1 VSNTLEE
8 LNPGNT
14 KESTTE
20 KDSGKAKN
28 ERKEKR
34 RSSSRSRKPEKNSAW
49 TPNDSNVAIAEDKKR
64 FHDFSLPDQLMHAI
78 HDLGFEYCT
87 PIQADTIK
95 PALAGKDI
103 IGKAQTGTGKTA
115 AFLVG
120 IITDLLDFQLEDKQR
135 QGEPRA
141 LIIAPTREL
150 ALQIAADAVLLC
162 KYTDINVVSIVGGMD
177 YEKQRKELKA
187 GPVGILVA
195 TPGRLIDFVRS
206 KEVDLH
212 NVEVLVLDEADRML
226 SMGFIPDVRTIIRN
240 TPRKGDERQT
250 LLYSATFTDDIMS
263 LARQWTDDP
272 VQIEI
277 EAERRSTENISQKVF
292 LVSSHEKY
300 KLLRNYIRLN
310 NIERVIVFGN
320 RRHETRDLAEKLKKD
335 GVRAA
340 LMSGEIPQHKRVK
353 TLEDFKSGK
362 IEVLVATDVAGRGI
376 HIDGVTHVVNYQLPE
391 DAEDYVHRIGRTGRA
406 GATGTSICFACEND
420 SFMIPDIE
428 EETGVKLECIHPSEE
443 LLADPNAY
451 KTAAPVVA
459 VAIEP
464 VVEAI
469 DSVESSVK
477 IADNVEESAEE
488 STEKR
493 VEEIAEESPA
503 ETSVAANEELFDK
516 APEEVSAESTEQ
528 DVDQEA
534 PQEAEVEQSLI
545 TKIETPEQAELS
557 LVSPDV
563 VDPVHVATGLDE
575 GNNRADD

>member
-1 VSNTLEE
+1 MDE
-8 LNPGNT
+8 LNPVNLN
-14 KESTTE
+14 ESTYVKDAAKE
-20 KDSGKAKN
+20 KG
-28 ERKEKR
+28 ERKDKR
-34 RSSSRSRKPEKNSAW
+34 HSTGRSRKPDTTHIDW
-49 TPNDSNVAIAEDKKR
+49 TPDDSNVAITEGKKR

-120 IITDLLDFQLEDKQR
+120 IITDILDFQLEDKQR
-135 QGEPRA
+135 KGEPRA

-177 YEKQRKELKA
+177 YEKQRKELNA

-250 LLYSATFTDDIMS
+250 LLYSATFTDDIMN
-263 LARQWTDDP
+263 LARQWTHEP

-277 EAERRSTENISQKVF
+277 EAERRSTDNISQKVF

-320 RRHETRDLAEKLKKD
+320 RRHETRDLAEKLKRD

-420 SFMIPDIE
+420 SFMIPEIE
-428 EETGVKLECIHPSEE
+428 AETGVKLECIHPSEA
-443 LLADPNAY
+443 LLADPDLY
-451 KTAAPVVA
+451 RKMAPEVVSQEETEAVKVSSESLSEEVLVHQPDVTSEEKLEEQPEVELGVDSEQCSDNDSEKLSVVA
-459 VAIEP
+459 GD
-464 VVEAI
+464 
-469 DSVESSVK
+469 DSEVKSS
-477 IADNVEESAEE
+477 NV
-488 STEKR
+488 
-493 VEEIAEESPA
+493 
-503 ETSVAANEELFDK
+503 
-516 APEEVSAESTEQ
+516 
-528 DVDQEA
+528 
-534 PQEAEVEQSLI
+534 
-545 TKIETPEQAELS
+545 
-557 LVSPDV
+557 
-563 VDPVHVATGLDE
+563 
-575 GNNRADD
+575 

>member
-1 VSNTLEE
+1 MTLEE
-8 LNPGNT
+8 SNPSDLNEPTNVNDAA
-14 KESTTE
+14 KE
-20 KDSGKAKN
+20 KD
-28 ERKEKR
+28 ERENKR
-34 RSSSRSRKPEKNSAW
+34 RASGRTRRPINKGSAW
-49 TPNDSNVAIAEDKKR
+49 TPDDSAVAIEEGKKR

-263 LARQWTDDP
+263 LARQWTHEP
-272 VQIEI
+272 IQIEI
-277 EAERRSTENISQKVF
+277 EAERRSTDNISQKVF

-320 RRHETRDLAEKLKKD
+320 RRHETRDLAEKLKRD
-335 GVRAA
+335 GVKAA

-353 TLEDFKSGK
+353 TLEDFRNGK

-406 GATGTSICFACEND
+406 GASGTSICFACEND
-420 SFMIPDIE
+420 SFMIPEIE
-428 EETGVKLECIHPSEE
+428 AETGVKLECIHPSEA

-451 KTAAPVVA
+451 RNTVA
-459 VAIEP
+459 
-464 VVEAI
+464 
-469 DSVESSVK
+469 
-477 IADNVEESAEE
+477 
-488 STEKR
+488 
-493 VEEIAEESPA
+493 
-503 ETSVAANEELFDK
+503 
-516 APEEVSAESTEQ
+516 
-528 DVDQEA
+528 
-534 PQEAEVEQSLI
+534 AEVELAEGDTPNPDVTVDSDQVM
-545 TKIETPEQAELS
+545 TK
-557 LVSPDV
+557 DV
-563 VDPVHVATGLDE
+563 VDQPEASPKESLEEQPQEKQVEVLVADVNDAEIGNVVE
-575 GNNRADD
+575 GSEEVKSGNV

>member
-1 VSNTLEE
+1 MEE

-20 KDSGKAKN
+20 KDNGKVKS
-28 ERKEKR
+28 ERKDKR
-34 RSSSRSRKPEKNSAW
+34 RSSSRSRKPAKSSAW
-49 TPNDSNVAIAEDKKR
+49 TPNDSKVAVAEGKKR

-263 LARQWTDDP
+263 LARQWTDEP

-320 RRHETRDLAEKLKKD
+320 RRHETRDLAEKLKRD

-353 TLEDFKSGK
+353 TLEDFRNGK

-443 LLADPNAY
+443 LLADPNAH
-451 KTAAPVVA
+451 KAKAAAPVAAVA
-459 VAIEP
+459 VEP
-464 VVEAI
+464 VVET
-469 DSVESSVK
+469 
-477 IADNVEESAEE
+477 ADNVEESAQK
-488 STEKR
+488 S
-493 VEEIAEESPA
+493 VEEVAEKPPA
-503 ETSVAANEELFDK
+503 ETFVASTQEL
-516 APEEVSAESTEQ
+516 PEKDVTQETSQEV
-528 DVDQEA
+528 
-534 PQEAEVEQSLI
+534 VEQAPVAKLD
-545 TKIETPEQAELS
+545 TTPEQVELS
-557 LVSPDV
+557 LASPEVAEPASVVSNEDGEKNRSDV
-563 VDPVHVATGLDE
+563 
-575 GNNRADD
+575 